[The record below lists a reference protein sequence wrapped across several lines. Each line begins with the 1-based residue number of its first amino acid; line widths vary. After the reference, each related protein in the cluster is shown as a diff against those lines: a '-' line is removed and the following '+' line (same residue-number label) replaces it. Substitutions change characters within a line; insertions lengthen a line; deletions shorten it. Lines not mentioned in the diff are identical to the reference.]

1 MDRLVEEATAVKDR
15 HIDFLLGLPG
25 VVGAGIG
32 ASKKHPGK
40 AVIQLYVSRRLTSRE
55 RRAFP
60 RQLEGV
66 PVETIKTGVF
76 RAPPAVRKQPPR

>member
-40 AVIQLYVSRRLTSRE
+40 AVIQLYLSRKLTARE
-55 RRAFP
+55 RRVFP

-66 PVETIKTGVF
+66 PVEIVKTGAF
-76 RAPPAVRKQPPR
+76 RAPPGVKKQPPR

>member
-15 HIDFLLGLPG
+15 HIDLLLGLPG

-32 ASKKHPGK
+32 TSRKHPGK
-40 AVIQLYVSRRLTSRE
+40 AVIQVYVSRGLTAKE

-60 RQLEGV
+60 RRLEGV
-66 PVETIKTGVF
+66 PLEITKTGVF
-76 RAPPAVRKQPPR
+76 RAPPARTEQPR